1 MRTLRRQLLS
11 LLEEARIQHGLELP
25 PQRLQAA
32 LIHLTMRLL
41 PHPTFKFGKKR
52 TALTAKTL
60 SHGAMHRHI
69 ILIRCP
75 DQAFYLDAIK
85 GYLLRENIQ
94 PIGQQTMVAAMESD
108 DQGCDIQLRQPD
120 HRSEQNFMFIALHI
134 SATLIHDCKSLAH
147 DIHAVLRSVEL
158 SVSDFSPMT
167 QHIKNITESIEE
179 DVPEDAEL
187 LAWMNKGR
195 YLLFGMQLFD
205 TTGGKKRLGLM
216 RDLHILEQVTP
227 GMHQDIQALP
237 NPKQIGMTWIH
248 LKSSELHLYSAARVD
263 ILRVCWEGSDNN
275 LEYAIIL
282 GHFSRSAR
290 HANASQTPFL
300 NQQWQKLSQINLL
313 QHSAFY
319 RREIRTLFDRIPKSL
334 LASVEPELWFSPL
347 RQVVDLTVPTHMVV
361 SCLSPRHGDVKYLFI
376 AMHSQRYGP
385 NVMSNIGERIKELHI
400 TTHNQDS
407 FGIGPYRII
416 ITAIQSDADYPTAHQ
431 LKKHINPC
439 IVFWKDHAKNTILNQ
454 ADRLDIPLALREL
467 EQLPLLYQELFPPQ
481 QFLHHYQ
488 IREYI
493 FQQQQTM
500 VRINLSETNLEIQV
514 LSEHVKPLGE
524 IIDKIQAFGLIA
536 MQEAAVEF
544 GSNSQAIHISCIRCQ
559 IPAKLHSEAIPR
571 LQHAL
576 EQVLNHQADHDPINA
591 LLISASL
598 DIEHIAVL
606 ITLRNH
612 LIQLI
617 PEAAPTPLS
626 HMLKSQPKAA
636 ATLYHM
642 FEAMHCPAMAFRNLA
657 QSKADFDKAMTEVA
671 NLTDDRWLRA
681 LSALIAAS
689 LRTNAYVREAGEP
702 LAIKINPQKLD
713 FAPRPRPYREIFV
726 HGVYVEGAHLRGGP
740 VSRGGIRHSDR
751 YADFRTEV
759 LELMST
765 QIVKNGQ
772 IIPTGA
778 KGGFVV
784 RGQENLHDPDF
795 ILTQYKQFIRSLL
808 NLTDNLIHQECIPPD
823 GMHITDED
831 RDDPYLVVA
840 ADKGTARFSD
850 DANDEAR
857 LACFWLDDAF
867 ASGGK
872 FGYDHKVFGIT
883 AKGAWTCA
891 YQHFKALEKDAYQDE
906 ISTIAI
912 GDMGGDV
919 FGNGMLINPN
929 TLLLGAFNH
938 RHIFLDPTPCKE
950 AFSERQRLFDAVK
963 GWDAYNE
970 KLISAGGGVFERAS
984 KRIELSDEVREILA
998 VEETHLSGE
1007 ALIKAML
1014 MAPVELLY
1022 NGGIGTY
1029 VKASKESHADVCDP
1043 ANNAVRVDAK
1053 DLRCLVVCEG
1063 GNLGFTQLARIEY
1076 AELGGR
1082 ISTDAIDNA
1091 AGVNMSDREVNLKI
1105 LFAATEAASI
1115 DISKRNHLLK
1125 RMGKEVA
1132 EQCLNDNSMQ
1142 AAALTVAQS
1151 NVGEHPPRLL
1161 RLRDTL
1167 LNEGRLDRRID
1178 PGLHDIETLSLRPQI
1193 AVLLGHEKNRIHE
1206 FLDKE
1211 KFNTWS
1217 NFSDAML
1224 ENYFPSA
1231 MRQKFHHN
1239 IHQHPL
1245 KAGISHTQT
1254 ANHILNHIGL
1264 MSIHHLQSLLDAPV
1278 SHICEA
1284 LLTAERLMDIPNLQK
1299 ALHSAQIP
1307 DHIMQQIHHDIQE
1320 YIIHFAEELLRLFD
1334 INTWDKTWLKQ
1345 QRQGMHRFRKSPPA
1359 QGVGG
1364 NESSRFLSLLKS
1376 AGKIGLELEDATHL
1390 ASLPELAQM
1399 AIATYLSK
1407 KLSEPLNRCLHATQ
1421 STLNLLPFT
1430 ALEVPM
1436 RSSEWGSEDAHPLRR
1451 EWLSRL
1457 TILKARAAEKL
1468 LQTNTKNFLKAGEAC
1483 WSQHKNWEPI
1493 QQFSMESQQQGEES
1507 GSSNEQRR
1515 MRLMLAFTQLEAI
1528 IEGD

>member
-1 MRTLRRQLLS
+1 MRILRQQLLS
-11 LLEEARIQHGLELP
+11 LLEEARVQHGLETP

-41 PHPTFKFGKKR
+41 PHPAFEFGKKH
-52 TALTAKTL
+52 TALIAKTL
-60 SHGAMHRHI
+60 SHGAMHRHL

-85 GYLLRENIQ
+85 GYLLRKNIQ
-94 PIGQQTMVAAMESD
+94 AIGQQTMVAAMQCDEQTS
-108 DQGCDIQLRQPD
+108 DIQLRQPD
-120 HRSEQNFMFIALHI
+120 HHSEQNFMFIALHI
-134 SATLIHDCKSLAH
+134 SATLVHDCKQLAH

-158 SVSDFSPMT
+158 SVADFQSMS
-167 QHIKNITESIEE
+167 QSIKEITHYVEE
-179 DVPEDAEL
+179 DVPQDAEL
-187 LAWMNKGR
+187 LAWMTAGR
-195 YLLFGMQLFD
+195 YLFFGMQFFD
-205 TTGGKKRLGLM
+205 ATGGKKRLGLM
-216 RDLHILEQVTP
+216 RDLHTLAQVTP
-227 GMHQDIQALP
+227 SLHQDIEALP
-237 NPKQIGMTWIH
+237 APKQAGMTWLH
-248 LKSSELHLYSAARVD
+248 LKSSQHHLYSTAHVD
-263 ILRVCWEGSDNN
+263 TVRVCWENAKN
-275 LEYAIIL
+275 KLEYAIIL

-300 NQQWQKLSQINLL
+300 MQQWQKISQINLL

-334 LASVEPELWFSPL
+334 LASIEPELWFSPL

-361 SCLSPRHGDVKYLFI
+361 SYLSPQHGDVKYLFL
-376 AMHSQRYGP
+376 AMHSLRYGP
-385 NVMSNIGERIKELHI
+385 NVMASIDKHI
-400 TTHNQDS
+400 ADLNLKIHNQDS

-416 ITAIQSDADYPTAHQ
+416 ITAVQSDDEYPTALQ
-431 LKKHINPC
+431 IKKHISPC
-439 IVFWKDHAKNTILNQ
+439 IVFWKDHARHTILSQ
-454 ADRLDIPLALREL
+454 AERLDIPHALHEL
-467 EQLPLLYQELFPPQ
+467 EQLPPLYQELFPPQ
-481 QFLHHYQ
+481 QFLRHYQ
-488 IREYI
+488 IREHI
-493 FQQQQTM
+493 AQHHQT
-500 VRINLSETNLEIQV
+500 VVQVNLSADHLEIQV
-514 LSEHVKPLGE
+514 LSRHTKPLGE
-524 IIDKIQAFGLIA
+524 IIDKIQAFDLVA

-544 GSNSQAIHISCIRCQ
+544 GGNGQAIHISCIRCQ
-559 IPAKLHSEAIPR
+559 TPTGIHPEATSR

-576 EQVLNHQADHDPINA
+576 EQILNHQADHDPINA
-591 LLISASL
+591 LLISAGL

-606 ITLRNH
+606 ITLRNY
-612 LIQLI
+612 LIQLV

-626 HMLKSQPKAA
+626 HMLKNQPKAA
-636 ATLYHM
+636 ITLYHM
-642 FEAMHCPAMAFRNLA
+642 FEAIHRPAMPFSYQA
-657 QSKADFDKAMTEVA
+657 QSKADFDSAMTEVA

-681 LSALIAAS
+681 LSALIDAS

-702 LAIKINPQKLD
+702 LAIKVNPQKLD
-713 FAPRPRPYREIFV
+713 FAAHPRPYREIFV

-772 IIPTGA
+772 IVPTGA

-784 RGQENLHDPDF
+784 RGQKNLQDPNF

-808 NLTDNLIHQECIPPD
+808 SLTDNLVHHESIPPD
-823 GMHITDED
+823 GMRIADDD
-831 RDDPYLVVA
+831 RNDPYLVVA

-891 YQHFKALEKDAYQDE
+891 FQHLKTLEKDAYQDV

-929 TLLLGAFNH
+929 IHLLGAFNH

-950 AFSERQRLFDAVK
+950 AFSERQRLFDNLK

-984 KRIELSDEVREILA
+984 KRIELSDEVREALA
-998 VEETHLSGE
+998 IKSPHLSGE
-1007 ALIKAML
+1007 GLIKAML

-1029 VKASKESHADVCDP
+1029 VKASTEGHADVYDP
-1043 ANNAVRVDAK
+1043 ANNPVRIDAK
-1053 DLRCLVVCEG
+1053 DLRCQVVCEG
-1063 GNLGFTQLARIEY
+1063 GNLGFTQHARIEY
-1076 AELGGR
+1076 AAQGGQ
-1082 ISTDAIDNA
+1082 INTDAIDNA

-1105 LFAATEAASI
+1105 LFTATEAASI
-1115 DISKRNHLLK
+1115 DISKRNRLLK
-1125 RMGKEVA
+1125 RMGEEVA
-1132 EQCLNDNSMQ
+1132 EQCLHDNRMQ
-1142 AAALTVAQS
+1142 AEALTIAQ
-1151 NVGEHPPRLL
+1151 NDVCEHPPRLL
-1161 RLRDTL
+1161 RLRNTL
-1167 LNEGRLDRRID
+1167 LDEGRLDRRID
-1178 PGLHDIETLSLRPQI
+1178 PGLNDIETLSLRPQI

-1206 FLDKE
+1206 LLDQE
-1211 KFNTWS
+1211 NFDTWS
-1217 NFSDAML
+1217 NFSDAIL

-1231 MRQKFHHN
+1231 IRQKFHKA

-1245 KAGISHTQT
+1245 KSGICHTQI
-1254 ANHILNHIGL
+1254 ANHILNHMGL
-1264 MSIHHLQSLLDAPV
+1264 MSIHHLQSLLDVPT

-1284 LLTAERLMDIPNLQK
+1284 LLTAETLMDMPALQK
-1299 ALHSAQIP
+1299 ALHHAGVEEK
-1307 DHIMQQIHHDIQE
+1307 IMQQIQHDMQE
-1320 YIIHFAEELLRLFD
+1320 YTIHFAEELLRLFD
-1334 INTWDKTWLKQ
+1334 IKVWDKDWLKQ
-1345 QRQGMHRFRKSPPA
+1345 QLQGMRRFRKSLPA

-1364 NESSRFLSLLKS
+1364 SENSRFLSLLKS
-1376 AGKIGLELEDATHL
+1376 AANIGLELEDLTHL

-1399 AIATYLSK
+1399 AIATYLSS
-1407 KLSEPLNRCLHATQ
+1407 KLSLPLNRCLHAMQ
-1421 STLNLLPFT
+1421 STLHLLPFA

-1436 RSSEWGSEDAHPLRR
+1436 RSAEWGSEDAHPLRR
-1451 EWLSRL
+1451 EWLNRL
-1457 TILKARAAEKL
+1457 TILKARAAEQL
-1468 LQTNTKNFLKAGEAC
+1468 LQKTTQNFLKAGEAC
-1483 WSQHKNWEPI
+1483 WSQHKNWGNI
-1493 QQFSMESQQQGEES
+1493 QQFNMESLQQGEEN

>member
-1 MRTLRRQLLS
+1 MRILRQQLLS

-32 LIHLTMRLL
+32 LINLSMRLL
-41 PHPTFKFGKKR
+41 PHPAFEFGKKR
-52 TALTAKTL
+52 TALIAKTL
-60 SHGAMHRHI
+60 SHGALHRHL

-85 GYLLRENIQ
+85 GYLLRKNIQ
-94 PIGQQTMVAAMESD
+94 PIGQQTMVAAMQCD
-108 DQGCDIQLRQPD
+108 DKICDIQLRQPD
-120 HRSEQNFMFIALHI
+120 NHSEQNFMFIALHI
-134 SATLIHDCKSLAH
+134 SATLTHDCQKLAY
-147 DIHAVLRSVEL
+147 DIRAVLRSVEL
-158 SVSDFSPMT
+158 SVADFQLMT
-167 QHIKNITESIEE
+167 QSIKEITLHIEE
-179 DVPEDAEL
+179 DVPQDAEL
-187 LAWMNKGR
+187 LAWMNDGR
-195 YLLFGMQLFD
+195 YLLFGMQFFD
-205 TTGGKKRLGLM
+205 VTGGKKRLGLM
-216 RDLHILEQVTP
+216 RDLRTLAQITP
-227 GMHQDIQALP
+227 DLHQDIQALAP
-237 NPKQIGMTWIH
+237 PKQTGMTWIH
-248 LKSSELHLYSAARVD
+248 LKCSQHHLYSAARVD
-263 ILRVCWEGSDNN
+263 IVRVCWENFEN
-275 LEYAIIL
+275 KLEYAIVL

-290 HANASQTPFL
+290 HANASQIPYL
-300 NQQWQKLSQINLL
+300 NLQWQKLSNIKLL

-361 SCLSPRHGDVKYLFI
+361 SYLSPRHGDIKYLFI
-376 AMHSQRYGP
+376 AMHSLRYGP
-385 NVMSNIGERIKELHI
+385 NVMSNIGKHIEELDLHI
-400 TTHNQDS
+400 HNQDS
-407 FGIGPYRII
+407 FGVGPYRII
-416 ITAIQSDADYPTAHQ
+416 IAAIQSDADYPTAHQ

-439 IVFWKDHAKNTILNQ
+439 IIFWKDHARHTILNQ
-454 ADRLDIPLALREL
+454 AERLDIPHALREL
-467 EQLPLLYQELFPPQ
+467 EQLPALYQELFQPQ
-481 QFLHHYQ
+481 YFLRHYQ
-488 IREYI
+488 MREHI
-493 FQQQQTM
+493 SQHRQSIVQ
-500 VRINLSETNLEIQV
+500 INLSAEHLQIQV
-514 LSEHVKPLGE
+514 LSQHVKPLGE

-536 MQEAAVEF
+536 MQESAVEF
-544 GSNSQAIHISCIRCQ
+544 GDHDQAIHISCIRCQ
-559 IPAKLHSEAIPR
+559 VPDKLQPEAISR

-576 EQVLNHQADHDPINA
+576 EQVLNHLADHDPINA
-591 LLISASL
+591 LLISAGM
-598 DIEHIAVL
+598 DIEHVAVL

-626 HMLKSQPKAA
+626 CMLKCQPKAA
-636 ATLYHM
+636 VALYHM
-642 FEAMHCPAMAFRNLA
+642 FEAIHRPAMPFSYRA
-657 QSKADFDKAMTEVA
+657 QSKVDFDKAMNDVS

-681 LSALIAAS
+681 LSALVDAS

-713 FAPRPRPYREIFV
+713 FAPHPRPYREIFV

-751 YADFRTEV
+751 HADFRTEV

-772 IIPTGA
+772 IVPTGA

-784 RGQENLHDPDF
+784 RGQDNLNDPDF
-795 ILTQYKQFIRSLL
+795 ILAQYKQFIRSLL
-808 NLTDNLIHQECIPPD
+808 NLTDNLVHHECIPPD
-823 GMHITDED
+823 GMHIA
-831 RDDPYLVVA
+831 DDDHDDAYLVVA

-891 YQHFKALEKDAYQDE
+891 FQHFKELGKDAYHDV

-919 FGNGMLINPN
+919 FGNGMLIDPN
-929 TLLLGAFNH
+929 IHLLGAFNH
-938 RHIFLDPTPCKE
+938 RHIFLDPRPCKE
-950 AFSERQRLFDAVK
+950 AFSERQRLFEAVK

-970 KLISAGGGVFERAS
+970 QLISAGGGVFERAS
-984 KRIELSDEVREILA
+984 KRIELSDEVCEVLA
-998 VEETHLSGE
+998 IEVSHLSGE

-1029 VKASKESHADVCDP
+1029 VKSSNESHADVRDP
-1043 ANNAVRVDAK
+1043 ANNAVRIDAK
-1053 DLRCLVVCEG
+1053 DLRCQVVCEG
-1063 GNLGFTQLARIEY
+1063 GNLGFTQCARIEY
-1076 AELGGR
+1076 AAQGGL
-1082 ISTDAIDNA
+1082 INTDAIDNA

-1115 DISKRNHLLK
+1115 DVTKRNHLLK
-1125 RMGKEVA
+1125 RMGEEVA
-1132 EQCLNDNSMQ
+1132 EQCLGDNQMQ
-1142 AAALTVAQS
+1142 AKALTVAQ
-1151 NVGEHPPRLL
+1151 NDVREHPPRLL

-1206 FLDKE
+1206 LLDQQE
-1211 KFNTWS
+1211 FDAWS

-1231 MRQKFHHN
+1231 IRQKFHDN

-1245 KAGISHTQT
+1245 RAGISHTQI
-1254 ANHILNHIGL
+1254 ANHILNNMGL
-1264 MSIHHLQSLLDAPV
+1264 MSIHHLQSLLDVPS

-1284 LLTAERLMDIPNLQK
+1284 LMIAETLMDIPELQK
-1299 ALHSAQIP
+1299 SLCKAQIP
-1307 DHIMQQIHHDIQE
+1307 DDIMQEVQHDIQE
-1320 YIIHFAEELLRLFD
+1320 YMLHFAEELLRLFD
-1334 INTWDKTWLKQ
+1334 VKAWNKTWLKQ
-1345 QRQGMHRFRKSPPA
+1345 QQKGMRSFRKSLPV

-1364 NESSRFLSLLKS
+1364 RENSRFLSLLKS
-1376 AGKIGLELEDATHL
+1376 AGKVGLELENATHL

-1399 AIATYLSK
+1399 AIATYLSH
-1407 KLSEPLNRCLHATQ
+1407 KLSLPLNRCLHAMQ
-1421 STLNLLPFT
+1421 STLHLLPFA
-1430 ALEVPM
+1430 ALETPM

-1457 TILKARAAEKL
+1457 TILKARAGEQL
-1468 LQTNTKNFLKAGEAC
+1468 LQKTTHSFLKAGEAC
-1483 WSQHKNWEPI
+1483 WSKHKNWEKI
-1493 QQFSMESQQQGEES
+1493 QQFNMESLQQGEEN
-1507 GSSNEQRR
+1507 GSSDEQRR

-1528 IEGD
+1528 VEGD

>member
-11 LLEEARIQHGLELP
+11 LLEEARVQHGLELP

-41 PHPTFKFGKKR
+41 PHPAFEFGKKR
-52 TALTAKTL
+52 TALIAKTL
-60 SHGAMHRHI
+60 SQGAMHRHL

-85 GYLLRENIQ
+85 GYLLRKNIQ
-94 PIGQQTMVAAMESD
+94 PIGQQTMVAAMQCD
-108 DQGCDIQLRQPD
+108 DQVCDIQLRQPG
-120 HRSEQNFMFIALHI
+120 HHSEQNFMFIALHL
-134 SATLIHDCKSLAH
+134 SATLIHDCKQLAH

-158 SVSDFSPMT
+158 SVADFQPMT
-167 QHIKNITESIEE
+167 QNIKEITQHIEG
-179 DVPEDAEL
+179 DVPQDAEL
-187 LAWMNKGR
+187 LAWMNEGR
-195 YLLFGMQLFD
+195 YLLFGMQFFD
-205 TTGGKKRLGLM
+205 ATGGKQRFGLM
-216 RDLHILEQVTP
+216 RDLRTLAQVTP
-227 GMHQDIQALP
+227 ELHQDIQALP
-237 NPKQIGMTWIH
+237 APEQTGMTWVH
-248 LKSSELHLYSAARVD
+248 LKSSQHHLYSAARVD
-263 ILRVCWEGSDNN
+263 IVRICWENSDNK
-275 LEYAIIL
+275 LEYVIIL

-334 LASVEPELWFSPL
+334 LASIEPELWFSPL

-361 SCLSPRHGDVKYLFI
+361 SYLSPRHGDIKYLFI
-376 AMHSQRYGP
+376 AMHSLRYGP
-385 NVMSNIGERIKELHI
+385 NIMSNIGKRIEQLALHI
-400 TTHNQDS
+400 HNQDS
-407 FGIGPYRII
+407 FGVGPYRII
-416 ITAIQSDADYPTAHQ
+416 ITAIQSDTEYPTAHQ

-439 IVFWKDHAKNTILNQ
+439 IVFWKDRARYTILNQ
-454 ADRLDIPLALREL
+454 AERLDIPRALHEL
-467 EQLPLLYQELFPPQ
+467 EQLPPLYQELFPPQ
-481 QFLHHYQ
+481 QFLRHYQ
-488 IREYI
+488 IREQI
-493 FQQQQTM
+493 SQHRQAIVQ
-500 VRINLSETNLEIQV
+500 INLSTGNLEIQV
-514 LSEHVKPLGE
+514 LSRHTKPLGE
-524 IIDKIQAFGLIA
+524 IIDKIQAFGLVA

-544 GSNSQAIHISCIRCQ
+544 GDSDQAIHISCIRCQ
-559 IPAKLHSEAIPR
+559 VPTELHPEATSR
-571 LQHAL
+571 LQHGL

-591 LLISASL
+591 LLISAAL

-636 ATLYHM
+636 VTLYHM
-642 FEAMHCPAMAFRNLA
+642 FEAIHRPAMPFSYQA
-657 QSKADFDKAMTEVA
+657 QSKVDFDKTMIEVA

-713 FAPRPRPYREIFV
+713 FAPHPRPYREIFV

-765 QIVKNGQ
+765 QVVKNGQ
-772 IIPTGA
+772 IVPTGA

-784 RGQENLHDPDF
+784 RGQEHLHDPDF
-795 ILTQYKQFIRSLL
+795 ILAQYKQFIRALL
-808 NLTDNLIHQECIPPD
+808 NLTDNLVHHECIPPD
-823 GMHITDED
+823 GMQIADDD

-883 AKGAWTCA
+883 AKGGWTCA
-891 YQHFKALEKDAYQDE
+891 FQHFKSLEKDAYQDV

-929 TLLLGAFNH
+929 VHLLGAFNH
-938 RHIFLDPTPCKE
+938 RHIFLDPIPYKK
-950 AFSERQRLFDAVK
+950 AFAERQRLFDNVK
-963 GWDAYNE
+963 GWDAYNTQ
-970 KLISAGGGVFERAS
+970 LISAGGGVFERAS
-984 KRIELSDEVREILA
+984 KRIELSDEVRNILA
-998 VEETHLSGE
+998 IEETHLSGE

-1029 VKASKESHADVCDP
+1029 VKASKESHADVLDP
-1043 ANNAVRVDAK
+1043 ANNAVRIDAK
-1053 DLRCLVVCEG
+1053 DLRCQVVCEG
-1063 GNLGFTQLARIEY
+1063 GNLGFTQRARIEY
-1076 AELGGR
+1076 AALGGR
-1082 ISTDAIDNA
+1082 INTDAIDNA

-1105 LFAATEAASI
+1105 LFAATETANI
-1115 DISKRNHLLK
+1115 DVSKRNHLLK
-1125 RMGKEVA
+1125 RMGEEVA
-1132 EQCLNDNSMQ
+1132 EQCLHDNRMQ
-1142 AAALTVAQS
+1142 AEALTIAQ
-1151 NVGEHPPRLL
+1151 NDVREHPPRLL

-1206 FLDKE
+1206 LLDQE
-1211 KFNTWS
+1211 KFDTWS
-1217 NFSDAML
+1217 NFSDTTL
-1224 ENYFPSA
+1224 EDYFPSA
-1231 MRQKFHHN
+1231 IRQKFHKG

-1245 KAGISHTQT
+1245 KAGICHTQI
-1254 ANHILNHIGL
+1254 ANHILNHMGL
-1264 MSIHHLQSLLDAPV
+1264 MSIHHLQSLLDAPT

-1284 LLTAERLMDIPNLQK
+1284 LLTAETLMDIPMLQK
-1299 ALHSAQIP
+1299 ALHKAQIA
-1307 DHIMQQIHHDIQE
+1307 DDIMQQIQHDIQE
-1320 YIIHFAEELLRLFD
+1320 YMVHFAEELLRLFD
-1334 INTWDKTWLKQ
+1334 IHTWDKSWFNQ
-1345 QRQGMHRFRKSPPA
+1345 QHQGMRRFRKSLPA

-1364 NESSRFLSLLKS
+1364 SENSRFLSLLKS
-1376 AGKIGLELEDATHL
+1376 AGKIGLELDDAAHL
-1390 ASLPELAQM
+1390 ALLPELAQM
-1399 AIATYLSK
+1399 AIATYLSS
-1407 KLSEPLNRCLHATQ
+1407 KLSLPLNRCLHAMQ
-1421 STLNLLPFT
+1421 STLHLLPFT
-1430 ALEVPM
+1430 ALETPM
-1436 RSSEWGSEDAHPLRR
+1436 RSAEWGSEDAHPLRR
-1451 EWLSRL
+1451 EWLNRL
-1457 TILKARAAEKL
+1457 TILKARAAEQL
-1468 LQTNTKNFLKAGEAC
+1468 LQKTTQNFLKAGEAC
-1483 WSQHKNWEPI
+1483 WSQHKNWDKI
-1493 QQFSMESQQQGEES
+1493 QQFSMESQQQGEEN
-1507 GSSNEQRR
+1507 GSSSEQRR

-1528 IEGD
+1528 IEGG